1 MTTVQSMLWKRMKVR
16 VLVAAG
22 LAVLGSLPAGCT
34 RAPELVAPEVLVSPY
49 DTAGADVLWAVAP
62 LVNESGTSAV
72 DPLAVSD
79 QLVAKITEVEGLACV
94 PMNRT
99 LAAMRELGIPG
110 VRSGV
115 DARWLADMLGAD
127 AIVVGTITAYDPYNP
142 PKIGLALALFARD
155 PTATGRPASESI
167 DPRALQ
173 RSFSDGGPVP
183 GGRISDRPV
192 AVISEELEGANHAVQ
207 MSVKRY
213 AEGRHSPTSALG
225 WKRYLASMDLYT
237 EFASYWTVKR
247 LLDEERMR
255 LAKPA
260 GEVVSNR

>member
-1 MTTVQSMLWKRMKVR
+1 MKVR
-16 VLVAAG
+16 VRTAAAM
-22 LAVLGSLPAGCT
+22 AVLGALLTGCAK
-34 RAPELVAPEVLVSPY
+34 APELVAPEVLVSPY
-49 DTAGADVLWAVAP
+49 DTAGADVLWAVVP
-62 LVNESGTSAV
+62 LANESGTSTV

-79 QLVAKITEVEGLACV
+79 QLVAKITEVEGLAGV

-99 LAAMRELGIPG
+99 LAAMRSLGMNA
-110 VRSGV
+110 VRSGA
-115 DARWLADMLGAD
+115 DARRLAETLGAD
-127 AIVVGTITAYDPYNP
+127 GIIVGTITAYDPYNP
-142 PKIGLALALFARD
+142 PKIGLALALFARE
-155 PTATGRPASESI
+155 PSATGVSTSESVE
-167 DPRALQ
+167 PRKLQ
-173 RSFSDGGPVP
+173 RAYSEGGPVP
-183 GGRISDRPV
+183 GGPIGERP
-192 AVISEELEGANHAVQ
+192 AVVVSEELEGANHAVQ